1 MRSSRKKG
9 ASCSV
14 GAVDVARAVLG
25 AQAEARADLFGEPQ
39 LQPRLEFA
47 GELTFER
54 VRDGGDLCGVGGG
67 VLALQR
73 GGDERRERLVVERL
87 MGILREQLRQLRA
100 DLLPEGEHRV
110 ALRLLRAELSAGLEH
125 ADLRLRVR
133 TQLVR
138 LAPRVGDDLFRLR
151 LGVGKDLRGLAV
163 RALDAVLFDGGY
175 QILNLKLHK
184 IRLSVFM

>member
-1 MRSSRKKG
+1 
-9 ASCSV
+9 
-14 GAVDVARAVLG
+14 
-25 AQAEARADLFGEPQ
+25 
-39 LQPRLEFA
+39 
-47 GELTFER
+47 
-54 VRDGGDLCGVGGG
+54 
-67 VLALQR
+67 
-73 GGDERRERLVVERL
+73 

-110 ALRLLRAELSAGLEH
+110 ALRLFRAELSAGLEH

-163 RALDAVLFDGGY
+163 RALDAVLLMEDT
-175 QILNLKLHK
+175 
-184 IRLSVFM
+184 RS

>member
-1 MRSSRKKG
+1 MRRLAEEGGKLLRQLL
-9 ASCSV
+9 V

-25 AQAEARADLFGEPQ
+25 AQAKAVRTF
-39 LQPRLEFA
+39 LESRSSSPA
-47 GELTFER
+47 LSSPASSLLSC
-54 VRDGGDLCGVGGG
+54 VRDGGDLRGVGGG

-110 ALRLLRAELSAGLEH
+110 ALRLLCAELSAGLEH

-138 LAPRVGDDLFRLR
+138 LAPRVGDDLFRLAPWR
-151 LGVGKDLRGLAV
+151 RQGSARPRGS
-163 RALDAVLFDGGY
+163 RSRCRPF
-175 QILNLKLHK
+175 
-184 IRLSVFM
+184 

>member
-1 MRSSRKKG
+1 
-9 ASCSV
+9 
-14 GAVDVARAVLG
+14 
-25 AQAEARADLFGEPQ
+25 
-39 LQPRLEFA
+39 
-47 GELTFER
+47 
-54 VRDGGDLCGVGGG
+54 
-67 VLALQR
+67 
-73 GGDERRERLVVERL
+73 

-125 ADLRLRVR
+125 ADLRLRVP

-138 LAPRVGDDLFRLR
+138 LVPRVGDDLFRLG

-184 IRLSVFM
+184 IRLSLFM